1 MTNMRLRGRD
11 SSQGA
16 ETAHAMFVE
25 GKTDEAAVIV
35 ASRVRHS
42 TLVATPET
50 GGGIMTEFGFP
61 SFCSADLRFIG
72 DILSDPLTRAIRN
85 DTLSFHA
92 PVWSEDARRSL
103 AGLGDARSD
112 AVAVAIRRGTL
123 RFAVAPFWPS
133 GLQAIESVFALKR
146 RPHLF
151 RAEPSVTWTTFTE
164 PQLTKG
170 FARFLND
177 SEPVARSERVRALLK
192 ALGAAEL
199 CKGMTEVVVTAEAPT
214 SGNRRIDLLIE
225 WQDTSEQPYAA
236 AIEAKLG
243 HHVTSGQLPA
253 YRNHLRNIAK
263 DGRLLVVVAPRLT
276 SRTGR
281 SLQRNRD
288 WRWTAWRDLLIA
300 YERALPVDY
309 DDAEYLRFRRT
320 LWDQTG

>member
-1 MTNMRLRGRD
+1 
-11 SSQGA
+11 
-16 ETAHAMFVE
+16 
-25 GKTDEAAVIV
+25 
-35 ASRVRHS
+35 
-42 TLVATPET
+42 
-50 GGGIMTEFGFP
+50 MTEFGTAA
-61 SFCSADLRFIG
+61 FCSADLRFIG
-72 DILSDPLTRAIRN
+72 DILSDPLTRVMRN
-85 DTLSFHA
+85 DTLSFRA
-92 PVWSEDARRSL
+92 PVWSGDARRGL
-103 AGLGDARSD
+103 ADLGDRQSD
-112 AVAVAIRRGTL
+112 AVAVAIRRGAL
-123 RFAVAPFWPS
+123 RFTVTPDWPS
-133 GLQAIESVFALKR
+133 GLQAIESVFVLKR
-146 RPHLF
+146 MPHLF
-151 RAEPSVTWTTFTE
+151 RAQPSVTWAKFTE

-177 SEPVARSERVRALLK
+177 PEPVARIERVRALLK

-225 WQDTSEQPYAA
+225 WQDTSERPYAA

-243 HHVTSGQLPA
+243 HQVTSGQLPA
-253 YRNHLRNIAK
+253 YRNHLRKIAK
-263 DGRLLVVVAPRLT
+263 DRRLLVVVAPRLT

-309 DDAEYLRFRRT
+309 DDAEYLMFRRT